1 MNKILLVCS
10 NLHSGSEHLVKS
22 LCSGSRVQKISRDY
36 TNTKVL
42 FDNILIKEYGKKPTH
57 YIDHIIYNYQ
67 FSNKNLLNHCFFI
80 FLIGDPRVCISNMVE
95 AGLSE
100 RQSCDYY
107 LLRIRRLYEMIKK
120 SKNKIVLFPE
130 DLLNQ
135 NLYKFIHQ
143 KLGIKDRIKPKFKN
157 TTKKDINLDRKIII
171 EAEDFYEKYRYI
183 IKKDYE
189 YEFQKMDGKFY
200 LPING

>member
-1 MNKILLVCS
+1 
-10 NLHSGSEHLVKS
+10 
-22 LCSGSRVQKISRDY
+22 
-36 TNTKVL
+36 
-42 FDNILIKEYGKKPTH
+42 
-57 YIDHIIYNYQ
+57 
-67 FSNKNLLNHCFFI
+67 
-80 FLIGDPRVCISNMVE
+80 
-95 AGLSE
+95 
-100 RQSCDYY
+100 
-107 LLRIRRLYEMIKK
+107 MIKK

-135 NLYKFIHQ
+135 NLYKFIHH